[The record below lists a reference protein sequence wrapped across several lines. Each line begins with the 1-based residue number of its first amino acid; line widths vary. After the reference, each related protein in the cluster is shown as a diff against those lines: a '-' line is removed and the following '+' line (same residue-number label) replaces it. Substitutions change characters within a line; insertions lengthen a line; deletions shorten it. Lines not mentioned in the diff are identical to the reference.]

1 MECRITGV
9 RGHVRCPTIPRWG
22 VGLQGN
28 PVLWAAGGPAC
39 GFGAGPP
46 AERFREKSR
55 GDPSTLS
62 HIYMPLG
69 LGVYNF
75 FQIQGAQGAPC

>member
-1 MECRITGV
+1 MYDTVICTF
-9 RGHVRCPTIPRWG
+9 
-22 VGLQGN
+22 
-28 PVLWAAGGPAC
+28 PAT
-39 GFGAGPP
+39 
-46 AERFREKSR
+46 RFREKSR